1 MSVEAGR
8 KDPEGDRLL
17 LLEWNNIEDITCSL
31 IGFLVTKLSSV
42 AHSINIE
49 FEFTKFLVNSEYFYS
64 DGFIKDL
71 IISEKKV
78 VLES

>member
-31 IGFLVTKLSSV
+31 IGFLVAKHLPLI
-42 AHSINIE
+42 HSINIVL
-49 FEFTKFLVNSEYFYS
+49 K
-64 DGFIKDL
+64 IHK
-71 IISEKKV
+71 ISYRIGI
-78 VLES
+78 

>member
-31 IGFLVTKLSSV
+31 VGFFGDKTFF
-42 AHSINIE
+42 A
-49 FEFTKFLVNSEYFYS
+49 
-64 DGFIKDL
+64 G
-71 IISEKKV
+71 
-78 VLES
+78 

>member
-31 IGFLVTKLSSV
+31 VGFLVTKLLLLV
-42 AHSINIE
+42 RNINISLQIHKISCRIGILL
-49 FEFTKFLVNSEYFYS
+49 TKYS
-64 DGFIKDL
+64 LKL
-71 IISEKKV
+71 
-78 VLES
+78 